1 MATLKAT
8 VKSKRKDGM
17 YVVYIRFAH
26 NRKVS
31 YLRTSWMVN
40 DKGLSRNKKDI
51 LDPFVIQQTSKLI
64 NQYYNTLNRIDTQ
77 HWTIKEIVDYI
88 QKGKDGISFSMYA
101 RKHIEKMIVRGQER
115 TSRDYKWALYSLE
128 KFAGGDEIMFSQ
140 LTYSFLSRW
149 IDSLSQTAR
158 SKHKYPINI
167 RQIHKAAMLE
177 YNDEERGIQLI
188 TNPWPKITIPK
199 ENTPN
204 KRAIS
209 PNMLRKFFAV
219 VPDFSRF
226 THPLQELGQD
236 VELISF
242 CMCGINSIDL
252 FFAKKSQYHN
262 GIFHYNRRKT
272 SKSRSD
278 NAYFE
283 IIKPTF
289 EKYLS
294 KDMESP
300 WLFDF
305 QDRLSTSDSFNANV
319 NAGISQI
326 CKKVSPDFHASLY
339 SFRHSWATIAQNGCG
354 ASLGDIDFALNHST
368 YKMARVYTKIDYSP
382 AWELNEKVIDYIF
395 FSNEDIT
402 KREDSGKSFERMSK
416 YNLIRGEAFVSGECV
431 SVIENSGFTNVEQVI
446 TRLLSSFSDNI
457 SRPSKVQIKIS
468 NLDKKQTQLYQ
479 RILQQQTHKHW
490 YD

>member
-26 NRKVS
+26 NRRVS
-31 YLRTSWMVN
+31 YLRTSWLVN
-40 DKGLSRNKKDI
+40 DKGISRNKKDI
-51 LDPFVIQQTSKLI
+51 IDPIVIQQTSKLI
-64 NQYYNTLNRIDTQ
+64 VQYYEQLNRIDTQ
-77 HWTIKEIVDYI
+77 NWTVKEIVDYI
-88 QKGKDGISFSMYA
+88 QKGKNGVSFSLYA
-101 RKHIEKMIVRGQER
+101 RKHIDKMIARGQER

-128 KFAGGDEIMFSQ
+128 KYAGNNEVMFSQ

-158 SKHKYPINI
+158 SKNKYPINI

-199 ENTPN
+199 EDTPN

-209 PNMLRKFFAV
+209 PNMLRRFFAV

-236 VELISF
+236 VALISF

-262 GIFHYNRRKT
+262 GVFHYNRRKT

-283 IIKPTF
+283 IMVPQFIKPTF

-294 KDMESP
+294 KNIESP

-354 ASLGDIDFALNHST
+354 ASLGDVDFALDHST

-382 AWELNEKVIDYIF
+382 AWELNEKVIDYLF
-395 FSNEDIT
+395 FSDKEPEHNED
-402 KREDSGKSFERMSK
+402 SSASFERMSK
-416 YNLIRGEAFVSGECV
+416 YNLIRGEAFISGERV
-431 SVIENSGFTNVEQVI
+431 SVIEDSGFTNVEQVI
-446 TRLLSSFSDNI
+446 AKVLMSMHDDLP
-457 SRPSKVQIKIS
+457 RPTKVQIKIT
-468 NLDKKQTQLYQ
+468 NLDKRQIQLYQ
-479 RILQQQTHKHW
+479 RILQ
-490 YD
+490 

>member
-1 MATLKAT
+1 ME
-8 VKSKRKDGM
+8 
-17 YVVYIRFAH
+17 F
-26 NRKVS
+26 
-31 YLRTSWMVN
+31 
-40 DKGLSRNKKDI
+40 
-51 LDPFVIQQTSKLI
+51 
-64 NQYYNTLNRIDTQ
+64 
-77 HWTIKEIVDYI
+77 
-88 QKGKDGISFSMYA
+88 
-101 RKHIEKMIVRGQER
+101 
-115 TSRDYKWALYSLE
+115 E

-158 SKHKYPINI
+158 SKNKYPINI

-177 YNDEERGIQLI
+177 YNDEERGILLI

-199 ENTPN
+199 EDTPN

-219 VPDFSRF
+219 IPDFSRF

-236 VELISF
+236 VALISF

-283 IIKPTF
+283 IRVPQFIKPTF
-289 EKYLS
+289 EKYLY
-294 KDMESP
+294 KDMKSP

-354 ASLGDIDFALNHST
+354 ASLGDVDFALNHST

-382 AWELNEKVIDYIF
+382 AWELNERVIDYLF
-395 FSNEDIT
+395 FSNKDIGNHEEPC
-402 KREDSGKSFERMSK
+402 RSFERISK
-416 YNLIRGEAFVSGECV
+416 YNLIRGEAFISGERV
-431 SVIENSGFTNVEQVI
+431 SVIEDSGFTNVEQVI
-446 TRLLSSFSDNI
+446 AKVLMSMHDDVPHPT
-457 SRPSKVQIKIS
+457 KVQIKIT
-468 NLDKKQTQLYQ
+468 NLDKRQIQLYQ
-479 RILQQQTHKHW
+479 KIIR
-490 YD
+490 

>member
-31 YLRTSWMVN
+31 YLRTSWLVN
-40 DKGLSRNKKDI
+40 DRGISRNKKDI
-51 LDPFVIQQTSKLI
+51 IDPIVIQQTSKLI
-64 NQYYNTLNRIDTQ
+64 AQYYEQLNRIDTLN
-77 HWTIKEIVDYI
+77 WTVKEIVDYI
-88 QKGKDGISFSMYA
+88 QKGKDGISFSQYA
-101 RKHIEKMIVRGQER
+101 RKHIDKMIARGQER

-128 KFAGGDEIMFSQ
+128 RFYGGNELTFSQ
-140 LTYSFLSRW
+140 LTFSFLTRW
-149 IDSLSQTAR
+149 IESLSQTAR
-158 SKHKYPINI
+158 SKNKYPINI
-167 RQIHKAAMLE
+167 RQIYKAAMLD
-177 YNDEERGIQLI
+177 YNDEEKGIQLI
-188 TNPWPKITIPK
+188 TNPWSKISIPQCD
-199 ENTPN
+199 TPN

-209 PNMLRKFFAV
+209 PNMLRKFFTV

-236 VELISF
+236 VALISF
-242 CMCGINSIDL
+242 CMCGINSVDL
-252 FFAKKSQYHN
+252 FYAEKSQYHD

-272 SKSRSD
+272 RKTRSD

-283 IIKPTF
+283 IRVPQIIKPTF

-294 KDMESP
+294 KDMDSP

-305 QDRLSTSDSFNANV
+305 QERLSTPDSFNANV
-319 NAGISQI
+319 NTGISQI

-368 YKMARVYTKIDYSP
+368 FKMARVYTKIDYSP
-382 AWELNEKVIDYIF
+382 SWKLNEKVIDYIF
-395 FSNEDIT
+395 FSNEDIDN
-402 KREDSGKSFERMSK
+402 RDDSCNSFERMSK
-416 YNLIRGEAFVSGECV
+416 YNLIRGEAFICGGCV
-431 SVIENSGFTNVEQVI
+431 SLIEDSGFTNVEQVI
-446 TRLLSSFSDNI
+446 TKLLASLPNDI
-457 SRPSKVQIKIS
+457 SRPSKAQIKIT

-479 RILQQQTHKHW
+479 RVLR
-490 YD
+490 

>member
-1 MATLKAT
+1 MAFFKAK
-8 VKSKRKDGM
+8 VLRQRKDGM
-17 YVVYIRFAH
+17 YVVYIRVTQ
-26 NRKVS
+26 NRKS
-31 YLRTSWMVN
+31 QYIRTSWIVDDM
-40 DKGLSRNKKDI
+40 GLSKDKQDVI
-51 LDPFVIQQTSKLI
+51 DPFVAEQTSKVI
-64 NQYYNTLNRIDTQ
+64 ARYYNILNRIDTQ
-77 HWTIKEIVDYI
+77 NWTVKEIVDYI

-101 RKHIEKMIVRGQER
+101 RKHIEKMKARGQER

-128 KFAGGDEIMFSQ
+128 KFAGNNEVMFSQ

-158 SKHKYPINI
+158 SKNKYPINI

-188 TNPWPKITIPK
+188 TNPWPKISIPK
-199 ENTPN
+199 EDTPN

-209 PNMLRKFFAV
+209 PNMLRRFFAV

-236 VELISF
+236 VALISF
-242 CMCGINSIDL
+242 CMCGINSVDL
-252 FFAKKSQYHN
+252 FYAEKSQYHD

-283 IIKPTF
+283 IRVPQFIKPTF

-294 KDMESP
+294 KNIKSP

-354 ASLGDIDFALNHST
+354 ASLGDVDFALNHST

-395 FSNEDIT
+395 FSNKEPDNN
-402 KREDSGKSFERMSK
+402 EDSTKSFERMSK
-416 YNLIRGEAFVSGECV
+416 YNIIRGEVFISGDCV
-431 SVIENSGFTNVEQVI
+431 SIIEDSGFTNVEQVI
-446 TRLLSSFSDNI
+446 TQLLSAFPEDVE
-457 SRPSKVQIKIS
+457 RPIKVQIRIT
-468 NLDKKQTQLYQ
+468 NMDKKQTQLYQ
-479 RILQQQTHKHW
+479 RILQ
-490 YD
+490 

>member
-1 MATLKAT
+1 MAFFKAK
-8 VKSKRKDGM
+8 VLRQRKDGM
-17 YVVYIRFAH
+17 YVVYIRVTQ
-26 NRKVS
+26 NRKS
-31 YLRTSWMVN
+31 QYIRTSWIVDDM
-40 DKGLSRNKKDI
+40 GLSKDKQDVI
-51 LDPFVIQQTSKLI
+51 DPFVAEQTSKVI
-64 NQYYNTLNRIDTQ
+64 ARYYNILNRIDTQ
-77 HWTIKEIVDYI
+77 NWTVKEIVDYI

-101 RKHIEKMIVRGQER
+101 RKHIEKMKARGQER

-128 KFAGGDEIMFSQ
+128 KFAGDNEIMFSQ

-188 TNPWPKITIPK
+188 TNPWPKISIPK
-199 ENTPN
+199 EDTPH

-209 PNMLRKFFAV
+209 PNMLRRFFAV
-219 VPDFSRF
+219 VPDLSRF

-236 VELISF
+236 IALISF

-252 FFAKKSQYHN
+252 FYAEKSQYHD

-283 IIKPTF
+283 IRVPQFIKPTF
-289 EKYLS
+289 EKYMS
-294 KDMESP
+294 KNMESP

-354 ASLGDIDFALNHST
+354 ASLGDVDFALDHST

-395 FSNEDIT
+395 FSNEDIDH
-402 KREDSGKSFERMSK
+402 REDPNRSFERMSK
-416 YNLIRGEAFVSGECV
+416 YNLIRAKAFINGECI
-431 SVIENSGFTNVEQVI
+431 STIEDSGFTNIEQVI
-446 TRLLSSFSDNI
+446 KRLLSSLSDDI
-457 SRPSKVQIKIS
+457 PRPIKVQIKIT
-468 NLDKKQTQLYQ
+468 NLDKRKVQLYQ
-479 RILQQQTHKHW
+479 RMLQ
-490 YD
+490 

>member
-64 NQYYNTLNRIDTQ
+64 DQYYNTLNRIDTQ
-77 HWTIKEIVDYI
+77 DWTVKEIVDYI

-101 RKHIEKMIVRGQER
+101 RKHIEKMKARGQER

-128 KFAGGDEIMFSQ
+128 KFAGGNEVMFSQ

-158 SKHKYPINI
+158 SKNKYPINV

-199 ENTPN
+199 EDTPN

-209 PNMLRKFFAV
+209 PNMLRRFFAV

-236 VELISF
+236 IALISF

-252 FFAKKSQYHN
+252 FFAKKIQYHN

-283 IIKPTF
+283 IRVPQFVKPTF

-294 KDMESP
+294 KDMKSP

-305 QDRLSTSDSFNANV
+305 QYRLSTSDSFNANV

-354 ASLGDIDFALNHST
+354 ASLGDVDFALNHST

-395 FSNEDIT
+395 FSNEDIVVN
-402 KREDSGKSFERMSK
+402 REDSDNSFERMSK

-431 SVIENSGFTNVEQVI
+431 SVIEDSGFTNVEQVI

-479 RILQQQTHKHW
+479 RILQ
-490 YD
+490 

>member
-51 LDPFVIQQTSKLI
+51 IDPYVIQQTSKLI
-64 NQYYNTLNRIDTQ
+64 DQYYNTMNRIDTQ
-77 HWTIKEIVDYI
+77 DWTVKEIVDYI

-101 RKHIEKMIVRGQER
+101 RKHIEKMKARGQER

-128 KFAGGDEIMFSQ
+128 KFAGDNEIMFSQ

-149 IDSLSQTAR
+149 IDSISQTAR
-158 SKHKYPINI
+158 SKNKYPINI

-177 YNDEERGIQLI
+177 YNDEERGILLI
-188 TNPWPKITIPK
+188 TNPWPKISIPK
-199 ENTPN
+199 EDTPN

-209 PNMLRKFFAV
+209 PNMLRRFFAV

-236 VELISF
+236 IALISF

-252 FFAKKSQYHN
+252 FYAKKSQYHN

-283 IIKPTF
+283 IRVPQFIKPTF

-294 KDMESP
+294 KNIESP

-305 QDRLSTSDSFNANV
+305 QDRLSTSDSFNANI

-354 ASLGDIDFALNHST
+354 ASLGDVDFALNHST
-368 YKMARVYTKIDYSP
+368 FKLARVYTKIDYSP
-382 AWELNEKVIDYIF
+382 AWELNEKVIDYVF
-395 FSNEDIT
+395 FSNEDIE
-402 KREDSGKSFERMSK
+402 KSEDANTFFERMSK
-416 YNLIRGEAFVSGECV
+416 YNLIRGEAFICGNRVC
-431 SVIENSGFTNVEQVI
+431 VIEDSGFTNVEQVI
-446 TRLLSSFSDNI
+446 MKLLVSLPNDI
-457 SRPSKVQIKIS
+457 SRPSKVQIKIT

-479 RILQQQTHKHW
+479 RLIQ
-490 YD
+490 

>member
-64 NQYYNTLNRIDTQ
+64 DQYYNTLNRIDTQ
-77 HWTIKEIVDYI
+77 DWTVKEIVDYI

-101 RKHIEKMIVRGQER
+101 RKHIEKMKARGQER

-128 KFAGGDEIMFSQ
+128 KFAGGNEVMFSQ

-149 IDSLSQTAR
+149 IYSLSQTAR
-158 SKHKYPINI
+158 SKNKYPINV

-199 ENTPN
+199 EDTPN

-236 VELISF
+236 VALISF
-242 CMCGINSIDL
+242 CMCGINSVDL
-252 FFAKKSQYHN
+252 FFAKKNQYHD
-262 GIFHYNRRKT
+262 GIFHYYRRKT
-272 SKSRSD
+272 RKSRSD

-283 IIKPTF
+283 IRVPQFIKPTF

-339 SFRHSWATIAQNGCG
+339 SFRHSWATVAQNGCG
-354 ASLGDIDFALNHST
+354 ASLGDVDFALDHST

-395 FSNEDIT
+395 FSNEDIDN
-402 KREDSGKSFERMSK
+402 REDSGKSFERMSK
-416 YNLIRGEAFVSGECV
+416 YNLIRGEAFISGECV
-431 SVIENSGFTNVEQVI
+431 STIEDSGFTNIEQVI
-446 TRLLSSFSDNI
+446 TRLLSSLSDDI
-457 SRPSKVQIKIS
+457 PRPIKVQIKIT
-468 NLDKKQTQLYQ
+468 NLDKRKVQLYQ
-479 RILQQQTHKHW
+479 RMLQ
-490 YD
+490 

>member
-1 MATLKAT
+1 MAFFKAK
-8 VKSKRKDGM
+8 VLRQRKDGM
-17 YVVYIRFAH
+17 YVVYIRVTQ
-26 NRKVS
+26 NRKS
-31 YLRTSWMVN
+31 QYIRTSWIVDDM
-40 DKGLSRNKKDI
+40 GLSKDKQDVI
-51 LDPFVIQQTSKLI
+51 DPFVAEQTSKVI
-64 NQYYNTLNRIDTQ
+64 ARYYNILNRIDTQ
-77 HWTIKEIVDYI
+77 NWTVKEIVDYI

-101 RKHIEKMIVRGQER
+101 RKHIEKMKARGQER

-128 KFAGGDEIMFSQ
+128 KFAGDNEIMFSQ

-158 SKHKYPINI
+158 SKNKYPINI

-199 ENTPN
+199 EDTP
-204 KRAIS
+204 IS
-209 PNMLRKFFAV
+209 PNMLRRFFAV

-236 VELISF
+236 IALISF

-252 FFAKKSQYHN
+252 FFAKKIQYHN

-283 IIKPTF
+283 IRVPQFVKPTF

-294 KDMESP
+294 KDMKSP

-354 ASLGDIDFALNHST
+354 ASLGDVDFALDHST

-395 FSNEDIT
+395 FSNEDIDNH
-402 KREDSGKSFERMSK
+402 EDSGKSFERMSK
-416 YNLIRGEAFVSGECV
+416 YNFIRGEAFIGGECI
-431 SVIENSGFTNVEQVI
+431 SVIEDSGFTNVEQVI
-446 TRLLSSFSDNI
+446 TKLLLSLSDDI
-457 SRPSKVQIKIS
+457 PRPIKVQIKIT
-468 NLDKKQTQLYQ
+468 NLDKRQIQLYQ
-479 RILQQQTHKHW
+479 RAIR
-490 YD
+490 

>member
-51 LDPFVIQQTSKLI
+51 IDPYVIQQTSKLI
-64 NQYYNTLNRIDTQ
+64 DQYYNTLNRIDTQ
-77 HWTIKEIVDYI
+77 DWTVKEIVDYI

-101 RKHIEKMIVRGQER
+101 RKHIEKMKARGQER

-128 KFAGGDEIMFSQ
+128 KFAGGNEVMFSQ

-149 IDSLSQTAR
+149 IYSLSQTAR
-158 SKHKYPINI
+158 SKNKYPINI

-199 ENTPN
+199 EDTPN

-209 PNMLRKFFAV
+209 PNMLRRFFAV

-236 VELISF
+236 VALISF

-262 GIFHYNRRKT
+262 GVFHYNRRKT

-283 IIKPTF
+283 IMVPQFIKPTF

-294 KDMESP
+294 KNIESP

-354 ASLGDIDFALNHST
+354 ASLGDVDFALNHST

-395 FSNEDIT
+395 FSNEDIVVN
-402 KREDSGKSFERMSK
+402 REDSDNSFERMSK

-431 SVIENSGFTNVEQVI
+431 SVIEDSGFTNVEQVI

-479 RILQQQTHKHW
+479 RILQ
-490 YD
+490 